1 MTCYKVTVEN
11 SGKYN
16 GDYFVRVDD
25 RTAAIN
31 KIRALGLQDGDRVI
45 VTSAFPFTLYN
56 GDIIKGE
63 YVM

>member
-1 MTCYKVTVEN
+1 MTVYKVTVEH

-16 GDYFVRVDD
+16 GDYFVRVDNT
-25 RTAAIN
+25 RAAVN
-31 KIRALGLQDGDRVI
+31 KVRALGLQDGDRVI

-56 GDIIKGE
+56 GDIIKGK

>member
-1 MTCYKVTVEN
+1 MTCYKVTVEH

-16 GDYFVRVDD
+16 GDYFVRVDNT
-25 RTAAIN
+25 RAAVD
-31 KIRALGLQDGDRVI
+31 KVRALGIQDGDRVI
-45 VTSAFPFTLYN
+45 VTSAYPFTLQN